1 MVGWSAAV
9 ASQSCRCAD
18 TLATVAGVSTSNAVP
33 IATREATAWLQ
44 PNREKSL
51 LRRHPWVF
59 SGGVAKVQGA
69 PGPGDTVLVR
79 AADGSALGWGAYS
92 PESQIR
98 IRMWTFDPDESV
110 TDSFV
115 SARVAD
121 AAARRASL
129 LSSGHTDSARLVFSE
144 ADGVPGLIADRYGD
158 TIVCQ
163 LTTAGAEAWR
173 DVLADA
179 LAALPGVACV
189 YERSDADVREREGLG
204 ERVGLLRGRA
214 PSPDLVANEG
224 GFSFAV
230 EVEGGHKTGFY
241 LDQRD
246 ARAAI
251 AGWAPG
257 RRVLNVFSYTGAF
270 SVVAAARG
278 ASSLLSIDSS
288 GPALAV
294 AARNGTLNGVDIGQ
308 LMEADA
314 FTALRGLRDRAQQ
327 YDLILLDPP
336 KLANNDR
343 QLEKASRAYKDLNLL
358 AVKLLAAGGVLLTWS
373 CSGAM
378 SMDLFQKVVAGAALD
393 AHRHASDSEVRIIGR
408 LHQPSDHPV
417 PLAFPEAEYLKG
429 LVLQAS

>member
-1 MVGWSAAV
+1 M
-9 ASQSCRCAD
+9 
-18 TLATVAGVSTSNAVP
+18 
-33 IATREATAWLQ
+33 
-44 PNREKSL
+44 
-51 LRRHPWVF
+51 F
-59 SGGVAKVQGA
+59 SGAVAKVQGSPA
-69 PGPGDTVLVR
+69 AGATVRVV
-79 AADGSALGWGAYS
+79 AADGTILGWAAYS

-98 IRMWTFDPDESV
+98 ARMWSFDDTSSDV
-110 TDSFV
+110 VIDDAFV
-115 SARVAD
+115 AGRVA
-121 AAARRASL
+121 AAAERRGAL
-129 LSSGHTDSARLVFSE
+129 LGSGFTDSARLVFSE
-144 ADGVPGLIADRYGD
+144 ADGLPGLVADRYGD

-179 LAALPGVACV
+179 LFALPGVACV

-204 ERVGLLRGRA
+204 PRVGLLRGTP

-224 GFSFAV
+224 GYRFAV

-246 ARAAI
+246 GRAAV
-251 AGWAPG
+251 ADWALG

-270 SVVAAARG
+270 SVIAAARG
-278 ASSLLSIDSS
+278 AASLLSIDSS
-288 GPALAV
+288 GPALEA
-294 AARNGTLNGVDIGQ
+294 AARNGALNSVDVGE
-308 LMEADA
+308 LREADA

-336 KLANNDR
+336 KLANTER
-343 QLEKASRAYKDLNLL
+343 QLDKATRAYKDLNLL
-358 AVKLLAAGGVLLTWS
+358 AVKLLAPGGVLLTWS

-393 AHRHASDSEVRIIGR
+393 AKREASIIGR

-417 PLAFPEAEYLKG
+417 PLPFPEAEYLKG
-429 LVLQAS
+429 LVLQAH